1 VRYSL
6 DTSGLLDGWRY
17 YPPDV
22 FPTLW
27 ERITDLIDGGH
38 ACASDEV
45 QRELKKKEG
54 DEVFDWCKAQSKLF
68 IPLDDE
74 IQRAVAFVLKRHPN
88 LVAAGG
94 KRSAADP
101 FVIAVARVKKC
112 SVVTGEAASTKLNRP
127 RIPDVCDALGID
139 CYTFLDVIK
148 REGWSFT

>member
-1 VRYSL
+1 MKYSF

-17 YPPDV
+17 YPPEV

-27 ERITDLIDGGH
+27 DKIENLIDGGD

-54 DEVFDWCKAQSKLF
+54 DKVFDWCKGQSKLF
-68 IPLDDE
+68 IPLDPS
-74 IQRAVAFVLKRHPN
+74 IQRAVADVLKQHPN
-88 LVAAGG
+88 LVATGG

-101 FVIAVARVKKC
+101 FVIAVARIKKC
-112 SVVTGEAASTKLNRP
+112 AVVTGEVASGKLNKP
-127 RIPDVCDALGID
+127 RIPDVCIALGID